1 MTELTRRHLLA
12 GTGAAGASLALGS
25 QAFAGVEPAG
35 KQVPS
40 YYRSKLGDFELTV
53 VSDGARPIPLPPRFV
68 LNVPN
73 EEVLQVAEAA
83 GMAKGEVVG
92 PFNPMVVDTGR
103 KRILIDTGYGSLSP
117 TVGRLPQSL
126 AMAGIDPK
134 SIDIVLISHMHGDH
148 INGIK
153 NPDGSLAFPNA
164 EIKVPAVDWAFWMS
178 DNNMAKAPEGYIRWS
193 FGLTRKIFGNLTD
206 RVTRYDWGRE
216 VAPGIT
222 AVETAGHTPGHSSF
236 VIQSG
241 PGKLFFQADVSNV
254 PDLFVRNPEWQ
265 LAFDTDPE
273 KAVATRRRIYD
284 MAVAEKL
291 FVAGYHFPFPGFGF
305 IEKAGSGYRVVPA
318 T

>member
-1 MTELTRRHLLA
+1 MDELLA
-12 GTGAAGASLALGS
+12 APR
-25 QAFAGVEPAG
+25 FH
-35 KQVPS
+35 
-40 YYRSKLGDFELTV
+40 RSRLGDFDLTV

-73 EEVLQVAEAA
+73 EEVLKVAEAA
-83 GMAKGEVVG
+83 GMPKGEVVG

-103 KRILIDTGYGSLSP
+103 QRILIDSGYGSLSP

-153 NPDGSLAFPNA
+153 NPDDSLAFPNA
-164 EIKVPAVDWAFWMS
+164 EIKVPAVDWAFWMN
-178 DNNMAKAPEGYIRWS
+178 DDNMAKAPEGYISWS
-193 FGLTRKIFGNLTD
+193 FGLARKIFSNLKD
-206 RVTRYDWGRE
+206 RVTRYDWGTE

-273 KAVATRRRIYD
+273 RAVATRRRIYD
-284 MAVAEKL
+284 MAFAEKL
-291 FVAGYHFPFPGFGF
+291 QLCGYHFPFPGFGF
-305 IEKAGSGYRVVPA
+305 IEKAGSGYRVISA